1 MSAHPSARIAATIL
15 ALVTWVAL
23 ALQLYLLLAANNA
36 KGIPIT
42 LTLTNFFSFFTI
54 LSNLLVAFVLT
65 RITLRAEQ
73 PSLQA
78 AAAVYISVVGIGY
91 SLLLRHIW
99 DPQGLQKLADILLH
113 DAVPLLYVL
122 CWFVYWRRR
131 KALAWKSVS
140 VWLIWPAI
148 YLAYSMIRGSA
159 TGWYPYHF
167 LDPTQAGLAQ
177 VISVIAIFLLAFTAL
192 GFAAVAL
199 TRRNSPDTC

>member
-1 MSAHPSARIAATIL
+1 MPSSRSARTAAAVL
-15 ALVTWVAL
+15 ALINWGAL

-36 KGIPIT
+36 QGIPIT

-54 LSNLLVAFVLT
+54 LSNLLVAVVLT
-65 RITLRAEQ
+65 RIILGAEQ
-73 PSLQA
+73 PGLEA

-99 DPQGLQKLADILLH
+99 DPQGLQKLADVLLH
-113 DAVPLLYVL
+113 DVVPLLYVL
-122 CWFVYWRRR
+122 CWFVFWGRRR
-131 KALAWKSVS
+131 ALPWKSAF

-148 YLAYSMIRGSA
+148 YLAYSMVRGSI

-167 LDPTQAGLAQ
+167 LDPAQAGVAP
-177 VISVIAIFLLAFTAL
+177 VISVIAIFLLSFTAL

-199 TRRNSPDTC
+199 TRRNSPDTR